1 MLEKNQRF
9 KSLLYVLTDAALLF
23 IGFLLANYIRFN
35 YVRYFEPGGAGPAL
49 AVARDP
55 RNIIA
60 GLATSLV
67 LVLIYWVA
75 GIYSTTRLR
84 GLAERCTKIAVINA
98 AGLLIFIGAL
108 YLMHLDDYSR
118 IVLALF
124 YILGTAG
131 VVIERMILRWVD
143 RARRRKGLG
152 LRHILLVGGGKSAA
166 LYLRALEHNPYYG
179 FVVDGYLAG
188 IEEPGL
194 GVRYMGSYD
203 ALSARLDEI
212 AVDEVVV
219 ALEAD
224 EIELLPHVFAACD
237 KNGVRITMVPF
248 YSDYLPARPTIDVL
262 DECKLINVRQTP
274 FDNLLNAAV
283 KRGLDIIGSL
293 ILIIL
298 TSPVMLVTA
307 IGVKLSSPGPVIFKQ
322 ERVGKDKK
330 PFYMY
335 KFRSMRVNA
344 RENTGWS
351 RNEDDRKTWLSGS
364 VCVLIASI
372 VLRVLATKNI
382 FETNATW
389 QGPTVNSIVTWA
401 LICACIS
408 IVTMVCVYLFGGR
421 KQKGIT
427 LEQYGIAAKPVSV
440 AAAFCVALLVSVI
453 AYACL
458 FAVDAIF
465 KTDFRIWTF
474 AFKTFEASA
483 IPAAVKYM
491 PFFFV
496 YYFVSGAA
504 AISNTSSEK
513 LQGGWGYLLAA
524 LTNMGGILLWLV
536 LQYGTLFR
544 TGVAFYPGQA
554 LGGILLFALVPSLA
568 IASCLAKYLYKK
580 TGSVYVAAFL
590 NTILMTMMTV
600 ANTAIYFQA

>member
-9 KSLLYVLTDAALLF
+9 KSLLYVLADAALLF

-131 VVIERMILRWVD
+131 VVIERMVLRWVD

-307 IGVKLSSPGPVIFKQ
+307 IGVKLSSPGPVIFRQ
-322 ERVGKDKK
+322 ERIGLNKK
-330 PFYMY
+330 PFMMY
-335 KFRSMRVNA
+335 KFRSMRAQAGDIHVSATKGDQRITRVGRVIRKFRIDELPQLVNVLKGEMSLVGP
-344 RENTGWS
+344 RPEIPHYVELFKESVPLYMVKHQVRPGITGWAQVNGL
-351 RNEDDRKTWLSGS
+351 RGDT
-364 VCVLIASI
+364 SI
-372 VLRVLATKNI
+372 K
-382 FETNATW
+382 E
-389 QGPTVNSIVTWA
+389 
-401 LICACIS
+401 
-408 IVTMVCVYLFGGR
+408 
-421 KQKGIT
+421 
-427 LEQYGIAAKPVSV
+427 
-440 AAAFCVALLVSVI
+440 
-453 AYACL
+453 
-458 FAVDAIF
+458 
-465 KTDFRIWTF
+465 RI
-474 AFKTFEASA
+474 EHD
-483 IPAAVKYM
+483 
-491 PFFFV
+491 V
-496 YYFVSGAA
+496 YYIENWSILLDIKILFLTLFKGFV
-504 AISNTSSEK
+504 NQEK
-513 LQGGWGYLLAA
+513 L
-524 LTNMGGILLWLV
+524 N
-536 LQYGTLFR
+536 
-544 TGVAFYPGQA
+544 
-554 LGGILLFALVPSLA
+554 
-568 IASCLAKYLYKK
+568 
-580 TGSVYVAAFL
+580 
-590 NTILMTMMTV
+590 
-600 ANTAIYFQA
+600 

>member
-9 KSLLYVLTDAALLF
+9 KSLLYVLADAALLF

-143 RARRRKGLG
+143 RARRRNGLG

-307 IGVKLSSPGPVIFKQ
+307 IGVKLSSPGPVIFRQ
-322 ERVGKDKK
+322 ERIGLNKK
-330 PFYMY
+330 PFMMY
-335 KFRSMRVNA
+335 KFRSMRVNVQQ
-344 RENTGWS
+344 ETGWS
-351 RNEDDRKTWLSGS
+351 TDCDPRKTHFGS
-364 VCVLIASI
+364 FIRKFSLDKCAQYTEPCARLAGQVAHKAHKRAGGDHQQTVGHAVHADERCAAVTGDRVVEPLHTVQEPDGECPLYEYRPGGAEQRRGRA
-372 VLRVLATKNI
+372 RVLFARAESYPCASSDIRSGKIPREQWPEVLPPEVLWRKKSPYPKTHNPSYLRAVSEMLRKVLD
-382 FETNATW
+382 APDAPVL
-389 QGPTVNSIVTWA
+389 QIVRRE
-401 LICACIS
+401 
-408 IVTMVCVYLFGGR
+408 M
-421 KQKGIT
+421 
-427 LEQYGIAAKPVSV
+427 LEQLLDSEESVQWYGQLMTRPQIMA
-440 AAAFCVALLVSVI
+440 
-453 AYACL
+453 
-458 FAVDAIF
+458 
-465 KTDFRIWTF
+465 
-474 AFKTFEASA
+474 
-483 IPAAVKYM
+483 
-491 PFFFV
+491 
-496 YYFVSGAA
+496 YFV
-504 AISNTSSEK
+504 
-513 LQGGWGYLLAA
+513 QMDYW
-524 LTNMGGILLWLV
+524 M
-536 LQYGTLFR
+536 R
-544 TGVAFYPGQA
+544 
-554 LGGILLFALVPSLA
+554 
-568 IASCLAKYLYKK
+568 KYQVK
-580 TGSVYVAAFL
+580 VVF
-590 NTILMTMMTV
+590 
-600 ANTAIYFQA
+600 